1 MNSVCLLNTT
11 FCVEKPYQKTRPT
24 SINIIKTLL
33 RHMEWLRSGLP
44 NFVVVVWPNRALG
57 ECGANIMTHKLSKNW
72 RSTKRLWNE
81 SEVILKILMNISRF
95 SSHILVAI
103 VRHSPQSRQ
112 YNWSESQTF
121 ALGTSEQNL
130 VYFNRNLKDYLR
142 RFMTMGE
149 IWIRHYTPESR
160 EESKQ

>member
-1 MNSVCLLNTT
+1 
-11 FCVEKPYQKTRPT
+11 
-24 SINIIKTLL
+24 
-33 RHMEWLRSGLP
+33 
-44 NFVVVVWPNRALG
+44 
-57 ECGANIMTHKLSKNW
+57 
-72 RSTKRLWNE
+72 
-81 SEVILKILMNISRF
+81 MNISRF